1 MIGTGA
7 IYKEMVQKAAA
18 GVSPFLKNKRIATL
32 AGTLASD
39 RQLRRHF

>member
-1 MIGTGA
+1 MPVRLILFV
-7 IYKEMVQKAAA
+7 E

-32 AGTLASD
+32 AGTLAND